1 MTSSL
6 NRYILKINA
15 IKKRGLIMLDKI
27 LDKILD
33 FILPV
38 ERVEDDPPGTII
50 DRVID
55 PHTLPSLSDK
65 ERLRI
70 KEDLK
75 NHGLD
80 IDLMFQERLKKK

>member
-27 LDKILD
+27 LNKILNYL
-33 FILPV
+33 IPV
-38 ERVEDDPPGTII
+38 RHVEDIPSGTII

>member
-1 MTSSL
+1 
-6 NRYILKINA
+6 
-15 IKKRGLIMLDKI
+15 MLDKI
-27 LDKILD
+27 LNKILNYL
-33 FILPV
+33 IPV
-38 ERVEDDPPGTII
+38 RHVEDIPPGTII

-75 NHGLD
+75 NHGLN
-80 IDLMFQERLKKK
+80 IDLMFQERLKKNKFIIFFPKELAKRLASISI

>member
-80 IDLMFQERLKKK
+80 IDLIFQKRLKKK

>member
-1 MTSSL
+1 MTSFL
-6 NRYILKINA
+6 NSIYLKYIS

-27 LDKILD
+27 LNKILNYL
-33 FILPV
+33 IPI
-38 ERVEDDPPGTII
+38 RHVEDIPPGTII

-80 IDLMFQERLKKK
+80 IDLIFQKRLKKK

>member
-1 MTSSL
+1 
-6 NRYILKINA
+6 
-15 IKKRGLIMLDKI
+15 MLDKI

-50 DRVID
+50 DRIID

>member
-80 IDLMFQERLKKK
+80 IDLIFQERLKKK